1 MGMLNEEEKAKI
13 IEEEEIRAS
22 VRRKY
27 EQKSSGIA
35 AVLSTLCPGLG
46 QVYNG
51 QFGKGALFFITVVVG
66 LVLFIW
72 GLVGTIKELRAFAGG
87 HQMSTV
93 SEGTGISSEEPVPL
107 TEEGVVVEE
116 VEKEK
121 KAQEQGKQQKAEE
134 SITKYIPK
142 RYVAFTLIGIVLMV
156 GGAGIAVKDAIKT
169 AKRINQGGAK
179 G

>member
-1 MGMLNEEEKAKI
+1 MGILSEEEKARI

-27 EQKSSGIA
+27 EQKSTGAA

-66 LVLFIW
+66 LVLFLW
-72 GLVGTIKELRAFAGG
+72 GLIVTVKEIRSFGG
-87 HQMSTV
+87 SHEMSTV
-93 SEGTGISSEEPVPL
+93 SEGTGIGSEKPVPM
-107 TEEGVVVEE
+107 TEEGIVMEE
-116 VEKEK
+116 VEKEQ
-121 KAQEQGKQQKAEE
+121 KAQEEKKETKKEE

-142 RYVAFTLIGIVLMV
+142 KYVAFTLVGLILMV
-156 GGAGIAVKDAIKT
+156 GGAGFAIKDAIKT
-169 AKRINQGGAK
+169 AKRINEGLRK
-179 G
+179 T